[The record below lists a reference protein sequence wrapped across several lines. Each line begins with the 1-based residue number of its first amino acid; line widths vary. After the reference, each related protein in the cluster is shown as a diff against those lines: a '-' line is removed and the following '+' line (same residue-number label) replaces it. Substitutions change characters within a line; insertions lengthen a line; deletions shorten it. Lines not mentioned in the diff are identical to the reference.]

1 MRKEGFGII
10 AVLVLFGALFGYL
23 YFHYDNILMAV
34 FAGMTLFLAVF
45 SVYFFRDP
53 LRKPPSDTGVIVS
66 PADGRV
72 VEIVEIEEPVF
83 VKEKTTRVAI
93 FLSLFNVHVNYVP
106 LAGVVDYIKYSR
118 GKYLRA
124 DRPEASEENVH
135 TFIGLKTEH
144 GKLAFKQSVGMIARR
159 IICYLRLGDQVT
171 TGQKFGLMKFG
182 SRMEVY
188 LPSWA
193 TVKVKKGDRLRA
205 AESVIATINEK

>member
-1 MRKEGFGII
+1 MRKEGFGIVG
-10 AVLVLFGALFGYL
+10 VLAFFAALFGYL
-23 YFHYDNILMAV
+23 YFQDDNILMAV

-45 SVYFFRDP
+45 SIYFFRDP

-72 VEIVEIEEPVF
+72 VEVAEIEEPIF
-83 VKEKTTRVAI
+83 MGEKTTRVAI

-106 LAGVVDYIKYSR
+106 FAGVVDYIKYSR

-144 GKLAFKQSVGMIARR
+144 GKLAFKQSVGIIARR
-159 IICYLRLGDQVT
+159 IICYLRLGDEVT

-188 LPSWA
+188 VPSWA
-193 TVKVKKGDRLRA
+193 TVNVKKGDRLRA

>member
-1 MRKEGFGII
+1 MRKEGLGII
-10 AVLVLFGALFGYL
+10 AVLLLFAAMFGFL
-23 YFHYDNILMAV
+23 YFQYDNILMAI
-34 FAGMTLFLAVF
+34 FAVIALSLALF
-45 SVYFFRDP
+45 SIYFFRDP
-53 LRKPPSDTGVIVS
+53 LRQPPNEKGFIVS

-83 VKEKTTRVAI
+83 IGEKTTRVAL

-106 LAGVVDYIKYSR
+106 IAGVVDYIKYSR

-135 TFIGLKTEH
+135 TFIGLETEY

-159 IICYLRLGDQVT
+159 IVCYLRLGDKVT

-188 LPSWA
+188 VPCWA
-193 TVKVKKGDRLRA
+193 TVNVKIGDRLRA

>member
-10 AVLVLFGALFGYL
+10 AVLAFFAALFGYL
-23 YFHYDNILMAV
+23 YFQCDNILMAV
-34 FAGMTLFLAVF
+34 FAGMTFILALF
-45 SVYFFRDP
+45 SIYFFRDP

-72 VEIVEIEEPVF
+72 VEVVEIEEPIF
-83 VKEKTTRVAI
+83 MGEKTTRVAI

-106 LAGVVDYIKYSR
+106 FAGIVDYIKYSK

-135 TFIGLKTEH
+135 TFIGLKTEY
-144 GKLAFKQSVGMIARR
+144 GKLVFKQSVGIIARR
-159 IICYLRLGDQVT
+159 IICYLHLGDEVT

-188 LPSWA
+188 VPSWA
-193 TVKVKKGDRLRA
+193 TVNVKKGDRLRA

>member
-1 MRKEGFGII
+1 MRKEGLGII
-10 AVLVLFGALFGYL
+10 AVLMLFATMFVYL
-23 YFHYDNILMAV
+23 YFQYANILMAI
-34 FAGMTLFLAVF
+34 FAVITFFLVMF
-45 SVYFFRDP
+45 STYFFRDP
-53 LRKPPSDTGVIVS
+53 LRLPPGKKGVIVS

-72 VEIVEIEEPVF
+72 VEIIDVEEPVF
-83 VKEKTTRVAI
+83 VGEKTKRIAI

-106 LAGVVDYIKYSR
+106 IAGVVDYIKYSR

-135 TFIGLKTEH
+135 TFIGLKTDY
-144 GKLAFKQSVGMIARR
+144 GKLAFKQSVGIIARR

-188 LPSWA
+188 IPSWA
-193 TVKVKKGDRLRA
+193 TVNVKIGDRLRA